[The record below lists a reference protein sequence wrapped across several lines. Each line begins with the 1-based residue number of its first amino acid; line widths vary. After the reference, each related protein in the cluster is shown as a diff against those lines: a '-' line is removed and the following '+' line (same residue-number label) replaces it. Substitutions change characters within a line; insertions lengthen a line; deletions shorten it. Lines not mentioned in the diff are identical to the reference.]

1 MTNVSGVAPA
11 PCSQA
16 LQALVKLLGLRDVQ
30 LSSTSTDSSE
40 VSIKCTIE
48 NVLTKTSS
56 TSTSLGWTA
65 SARTLCGLVG
75 ASGLWGDSAD
85 NASLIEGWID
95 KATEVL
101 VPVILKQST
110 VVTEGKSSLPP
121 GILEQM
127 REHRKWRRNRCV
139 VSPTHPPTL
148 ILFVCTGTD
157 SSPSPQ
163 EQVGQ
168 FASSIE
174 SHLSQNN
181 LSCLVGDA
189 PTAADVV
196 VSIWLAQACAE
207 VSITK
212 LPQKTYRLLLSI
224 TSHKIVQQVVGS
236 VAAGL
241 QEGDAVP
248 IEQQQPASDD
258 ALAGN
263 PIVAKLVEWNIPH
276 SVYSHVLCNTADELV
291 ANVPVPGGDSH
302 TKNLF
307 FKDKKHGLFLVTLK
321 TSTDLNTKALGS
333 LLNLEGKVN
342 LRLAT
347 SELLM
352 EYLGCKPGCVGPL
365 SIVNDLQKQVTLVLD
380 EALLN
385 VEHIHSHPLRNDAS
399 VVLTPAALQDY
410 LQNAARE
417 PVVLDFSNQE
427 PAPAAGKPPASR
439 PPSAKTPKSAPDGK
453 KPAPAQKSKDKKT
466 SKKGETLL
474 ALQWKKE
481 ENFAMWYSDVIVL
494 SEMISYYDI
503 SGCYILRPWSYK
515 MWELIQEWFNVEV
528 SRRVV

>member
-1 MTNVSGVAPA
+1 V
-11 PCSQA
+11 
-16 LQALVKLLGLRDVQ
+16 
-30 LSSTSTDSSE
+30 
-40 VSIKCTIE
+40 
-48 NVLTKTSS
+48 
-56 TSTSLGWTA
+56 
-65 SARTLCGLVG
+65 
-75 ASGLWGDSAD
+75 
-85 NASLIEGWID
+85 
-95 KATEVL
+95 
-101 VPVILKQST
+101 
-110 VVTEGKSSLPP
+110 
-121 GILEQM
+121 
-127 REHRKWRRNRCV
+127 
-139 VSPTHPPTL
+139 
-148 ILFVCTGTD
+148 
-157 SSPSPQ
+157 
-163 EQVGQ
+163 Q

-174 SHLSQNN
+174 SHLCQKN
-181 LSCLVGDA
+181 LSYLVGDT

-196 VSIWLAQACAE
+196 VLIWLAQACAE

-212 LPQKTYRLLLSI
+212 LPQQAYCLLQTI
-224 TSHKIVQQVVGS
+224 VSHETVQQVVGS

-248 IEQQQPASDD
+248 IEQPQPPADD

-263 PIVAKLVEWNIPH
+263 PIIAKLNEWNIPH

-307 FKDKKHGLFLVTLK
+307 YKDKKHGLFLVTLK
-321 TSTDLNTKALGS
+321 TSTDLNLKALGP
-333 LLNLEGKVN
+333 LLNLEGKAN

-399 VVLTPAALQDY
+399 VVLTPAAFQDY
-410 LQNAARE
+410 LQKAERK
-417 PVVLDFSNQE
+417 PVVLDFSKQE

-439 PPSAKTPKSAPDGK
+439 PPSAKTPKSAAPDGK

-515 MWELIQEWFNVEV
+515 MWELIQEWFNAEV
-528 SRRVV
+528 SVHAVLP